1 MALNSYKRNRAMK
14 LYVNGKEVTD
24 PRSKKIARAGCTA
37 AGCGLVVGIIGGV
50 IGIGIALLAVFA
62 PNTLNGLMSGLTGQN
77 IVVTQAI
84 MGDPAKFDPI
94 AGYAQAKAFA
104 GEGAI
109 LIDMRASQVRADGT
123 TDLTATYSPAP
134 YVEYQFALPVA
145 RPDNAPPVGAGG
157 NSNGQWYIRVEITA
171 FKPGERRRVS
181 QTSGGVRLSYTYVN
195 EGITRDESVPSTSV
209 PDFAGGDPTCS
220 FAAFWQEAI
229 KRDAPADA
237 VATIVYNNAG
247 YDFSIQGLSIDLEF
261 DAECKLVSD

>member
-1 MALNSYKRNRAMK
+1 MK
-14 LYVNGKEVTD
+14 LYVNGNEVTD
-24 PRSKKIARAGCTA
+24 ARSKKVARAGCTA
-37 AGCGLVVGIIGGV
+37 AGCGIFLAFIAGV
-50 IGIGIALLAVFA
+50 LGIGVAVLAVFA
-62 PNTLNGLMSGLTGQN
+62 PNALNGLMSGLTGQN
-77 IVVTQAI
+77 VVVTQAI
-84 MGDPAKFDPI
+84 VGDPAKFDPI

-109 LIDMRASQVRADGT
+109 LIEMRASQVRADGT

-134 YVEYQFALPVA
+134 YVDYEFARPVA

-157 NSNGQWYIRVEITA
+157 NTNGQWYEKVEISA
-171 FKPGERRRVS
+171 FRPGDRRRVS

-195 EGITRDESVPSTSV
+195 EGITRDVDSPSAST
-209 PDFAGGDPTCS
+209 PTFAGGDPTCS

-237 VATIVYNNAG
+237 VATITYDDSG
-247 YDFSIQGLSIDLEF
+247 YEFRIQGLSIDLEF